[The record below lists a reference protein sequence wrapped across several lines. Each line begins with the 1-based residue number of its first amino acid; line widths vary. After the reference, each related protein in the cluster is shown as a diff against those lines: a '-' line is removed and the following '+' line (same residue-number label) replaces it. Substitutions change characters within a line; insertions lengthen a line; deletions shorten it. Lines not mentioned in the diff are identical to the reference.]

1 MKTIGRRFK
10 PLFAVAAAL
19 GALSGAAEA
28 RDFTIASWGGTYQEA
43 QRDVYF
49 TPFSQESGIAF
60 LEDVYLGGWAQFQ
73 AMQDTGQ
80 IPWDVVQVETSELVR
95 GCEEGVF
102 VQLDW
107 SKLLPKEDML
117 PDAVTDCGVGN
128 LVWSVVIA
136 YNADTISKAP
146 ASLADFWDTKTW
158 PGKRGMRK
166 GPKLNLEYALLAD
179 GVAPADIYKVLNTPE
194 GVDRAFAKLDEVKPL
209 VQWWEAGAQAPE
221 WLAAGDVELS
231 VAYNGRITN
240 AQKEGKNLQMIW
252 DGTVYAIDSWAIIEG
267 APNQDAAYAFVKFVT
282 DPGRQAAFTKAYAYG
297 PTHKEGVAMVD
308 PERAKSLPAGDN
320 LATGLFG
327 GSQEAIDFWVDYQE
341 ELTER
346 WNRWV
351 AQN

>member
-1 MKTIGRRFK
+1 M
-10 PLFAVAAAL
+10 
-19 GALSGAAEA
+19 
-28 RDFTIASWGGTYQEA
+28 
-43 QRDVYF
+43 
-49 TPFSQESGIAF
+49 
-60 LEDVYLGGWAQFQ
+60 
-73 AMQDTGQ
+73 
-80 IPWDVVQVETSELVR
+80 
-95 GCEEGVF
+95 
-102 VQLDW
+102 
-107 SKLLPKEDML
+107 
-117 PDAVTDCGVGN
+117 GN

-136 YNADTISKAP
+136 YNADTIGKAP

-194 GVDRAFAKLDEVKPL
+194 GVDLAFAKLDEVKPL

-308 PERAKSLPAGDN
+308 PERAMSLPAGDKSGDRACSAAVRKPSIFWGR
-320 LATGLFG
+320 LPGRADRALEPLGRAELSLPRRMRAGPARVRPPAKRLRPAGARSRSGRAICRQQSGRGSSATRPGRCRHAHCG
-327 GSQEAIDFWVDYQE
+327 AAGPG
-341 ELTER
+341 
-346 WNRWV
+346 NRPAW
-351 AQN
+351 

>member
-1 MKTIGRRFK
+1 MKTIGRSFK
-10 PLFAVAAAL
+10 PLLATAVAV
-19 GALSGAAEA
+19 GMLSGAAEA
-28 RDFTIASWGGTYQEA
+28 RDFTIASWGGSYQEA
-43 QRDVYF
+43 QREIYF
-49 TPFSQESGIAF
+49 TPFSQKSGTAF

-107 SKLLPKEDML
+107 SKLVPKGDML
-117 PDAVTDCGVGN
+117 PDAVTECGVGI

-136 YNADTISKAP
+136 YNGDTIDKAP
-146 ASLADFWDTKTW
+146 ATLVDFWDTKTW
-158 PGKRGMRK
+158 TGKRGMRK
-166 GPKLNLEYALLAD
+166 GPKLNLEYALMAD
-179 GVAPADIYKVLNTPE
+179 GVAPADVYKLLNTPE
-194 GVDRAFAKLDEVKPL
+194 GVDRAFAKLDEVKSL

-240 AQKEGKNLQMIW
+240 AQKEGKNLEMLW
-252 DGTVYAIDSWAIIEG
+252 DRTIFAIDSWAIVEG
-267 APNQDAAYAFVKFVT
+267 APNQDAAYAFIKSTT
-282 DPGRQAAFTKAYAYG
+282 DPARQAAFTKAYAYG
-297 PTHKEGVAMVD
+297 PTHKEGIAMVD
-308 PERAKSLPAGDN
+308 PERAMSLPAGDN

-327 GSQEAIDFWVDYQE
+327 GSQEALDFWVDFQE

-351 AQN
+351 SQN